1 MTHRTRTW
9 LVALVVGGL
18 VAALP
23 GAAIAQTDSSTADA
37 QVTDEHV
44 SDIDEIKHRALH
56 AIDRRL
62 HTIARL
68 TNRVENS
75 GTVTEEHAA
84 KLLRDLAD
92 AAAGLDELAG
102 EIRAA
107 GTIEELRVLVP
118 MIGDFKIY
126 ALVKPKV
133 NQVLASDR
141 IVAATERL
149 TEYSNKLEELI
160 ERAEAAGYDVTRPE
174 RLLERMRLNIRAA
187 YEFGEPVA
195 DMVIDLQPEDWPD
208 PAKETLERGRRRLSL
223 AVDHLR
229 VAKYKGKKIVRWL
242 RNLSDPAID
251 LSALD

>member
-1 MTHRTRTW
+1 MTHRTRNW
-9 LVALVVGGL
+9 LVAFVVGALVV
-18 VAALP
+18 ALP
-23 GAAIAQTDSSTADA
+23 GAAIAQTDSASTDGA
-37 QVTDEHV
+37 VTDAHV
-44 SDIDEIKHRALH
+44 SEVDEIKHRALH
-56 AIDRRL
+56 AIDHRL

-68 TNRVENS
+68 THRVENS
-75 GTVTEEHAA
+75 ATVTEEHAA

-92 AAAGLDELAG
+92 AAEGLKELAVK
-102 EIRAA
+102 IRAA
-107 GTIEELRVLVP
+107 ETVEELRELVP
-118 MIGDFKIY
+118 MIGDFKIKV
-126 ALVKPKV
+126 LVKPKV

-149 TEYSNKLEELI
+149 SEFSNKLEMLI

-174 RLLERMRLNIRAA
+174 RLLKRMRLNIRAA

-208 PAKETLERGRRRLSL
+208 PAKETLEKGRRRLSL

-251 LSALD
+251 IGNLD